1 MVRVYYAAMETT
13 AKETAGREAVVVG
26 LNVFPVKSCRAVSCA
41 EVEVD
46 AFGVVG
52 DRRFMVAEGA
62 RFTSQRKLPRLA
74 LISVSYVGEEEKKE
88 EGDASRKKKR
98 LLFSAPGIPEFLLD
112 PVFHGERVEIGL
124 WRDTVRVIDQGDGIA
139 KWLNEY
145 IGMGSSH
152 LRLVAS
158 ADENPGGYCRPISE
172 LHVPDELRNKLS
184 DRHVA
189 LSDTGPVSLVSHES
203 LADLNRRLKTRGG
216 EEVGLKQFRMNIE
229 VSGCSEPFEEDK
241 WLLIQIGT
249 IPLLAYRHATV
260 SRKVLAKHYDNIRSI
275 NTSGVQI
282 KKETEL
288 YIYKE

>member
-1 MVRVYYAAMETT
+1 ME
-13 AKETAGREAVVVG
+13 AGKEAVVVG
-26 LNVFPVKSCRAVSCA
+26 LNVFPVKSCRPVSCT
-41 EVEVD
+41 EIEVD

-52 DRRFMVAEGA
+52 DRRFMVVEGA

-74 LISVSYVGEEEKKE
+74 LISVGYVEDKE
-88 EGDASRKKKR
+88 SGATSEKKR
-98 LLFSAPGIPEFLLD
+98 LRFSAPGMPEFILE
-112 PVFHGERVEIGL
+112 PVLEGERVEVGL
-124 WRDTVRVIDQGDGIA
+124 WRDTVRVVDQGDGIA
-139 KWLNEY
+139 QWLNEY

-158 ADENPGGYCRPISE
+158 AEEPHSVGYSRPISE
-172 LHVPDELRNKLS
+172 LQVPAELHQKLS

-229 VSGCSEPFEEDK
+229 ISGCSEPFEEDK

-260 SRKVLAKHYDNIRSI
+260 SNS
-275 NTSGVQI
+275 
-282 KKETEL
+282 
-288 YIYKE
+288 